1 MGILS
6 RIFARL
12 RGRAGGGI
20 APADALA
27 HLRAA
32 LASAG
37 FREDAPDP
45 DTAWRAFRA
54 FAAVPVAVEDDA
66 LLFQCGV
73 WSFTGRPMFHWNLTR
88 QLTRDGRGD
97 DDAMEQLSLTILYEP
112 VPGLQD
118 VETSLWS
125 YDFADVDAWAAA
137 VQALPEFAAA
147 KAQPPAG
154 CEISQ
159 EPV

>member
-1 MGILS
+1 MGLLS
-6 RIFARL
+6 RILARL
-12 RGRAGGGI
+12 RGRVGDGI

-27 HLRAA
+27 HLRNA

-45 DTAWRAFRA
+45 DAAWRAFRA

-88 QLTRDGRGD
+88 QLTRGARGD

-112 VPGLQD
+112 TPGLQD
-118 VETSLWS
+118 LETSLWS
-125 YDFADVDAWAAA
+125 YDFADVESWVAA

-147 KAQPPAG
+147 KAQTPAG
-154 CEISQ
+154 CEIIQ
-159 EPV
+159 EDV